1 MDVVLLRGSAGGRDL
16 LQASHL
22 LWANQRVSG
31 RPNLLAGE
39 DLPPAP
45 RQKRSLEK
53 RARIKAAAI
62 GLFRDRGFQE
72 TSIEDIAR
80 KARVPVGGFY
90 QHYRSKRQLLL
101 ALMDDLLETMAQL
114 DLRPAASA
122 DLHASLRDFLARA
135 FSGDLRYLG
144 AYRAWREAALS
155 DRDLARKQRQIRAW
169 TTRRVTGVFLAL
181 HQLPG
186 ARAGVDI
193 PSLARH
199 MDSFFWNLLGEA
211 VDASKIELD
220 QWIDSAAHLMYHA
233 LFKDRP
239 VQ

>member
-1 MDVVLLRGSAGGRDL
+1 MLLRGSSGGRP
-16 LQASHL
+16 LQTSE
-22 LWANQRVSG
+22 RVN

-39 DLPPAP
+39 DLPAAP

-53 RARIKAAAI
+53 RARIKTAAL
-62 GLFRDRGFQE
+62 GLFRDRGFQA

-101 ALMDDLLETMAQL
+101 VLMDDLLETMAQL

-122 DLHASLRDFLARA
+122 DLRDNLQISLRDFLARA

-155 DRDLARKQRQIRAW
+155 DRELARKQRQIRAW
-169 TTRRVTGVFLAL
+169 TTRRVTGVFEAL

-186 ARAGVDI
+186 GRGNVDI

-211 VDASKIELD
+211 VDASKIELE

-233 LFKDRP
+233 LFQDRP